1 MNPSQ
6 DPVLPPLQWELPYWI
21 LSFYVIPT
29 TPTPPT
35 HSIPNNLLSKLD
47 HFIPCFKSLW
57 LLFSLGMWKPPVM
70 ALKTPHD
77 PAQHCPPLWPQM
89 LLFSPCL
96 DNTSLPSVPLPWSAS
111 SWTGEEHSSCR
122 CYSTCSLP
130 TFRPLLSIG
139 KAFLDN
145 PFYNGTP
152 VASLSFIQMNFPLSF
167 GMELSLSAITLL
179 YLSIC
184 LLLHHS
190 LPLQLK
196 QKLQQDKDIALS
208 PDNYRDV
215 VN

>member
-6 DPVLPPLQWELPYWI
+6 DPVLPPLQQELPYWI
-21 LSFYVIPT
+21 LSFYIIPT
-29 TPTPPT
+29 TPTLPL
-35 HSIPNNLLSKLD
+35 HSTPNNLQSKLA

-57 LLFSLGMWKPPVM
+57 LLFPLGMWKPPVM

-96 DNTSLPSVPLPWSAS
+96 DNTSLPSGPLPSSAS
-111 SWTGEEHSSCR
+111 SWIGEEPSSCR

-139 KAFLDN
+139 EAFPDN
-145 PFYNGTP
+145 PFYNGTL
-152 VASLSFIQMNFPLSF
+152 VTSLCFIQMNFPLSV
-167 GMELSLSAITLL
+167 GMDLSLSAITLL

-184 LLLHHS
+184 LLLHRS

-196 QKLQQDKDIALS
+196 QKLQQDKDIILS
-208 PDNYRDV
+208 PDNYWDGV
-215 VN
+215 T